1 MRRSGGFKTC
11 WVVVLL
17 IAEAMQA
24 ITPDIASLAST
35 RLFRITM
42 AFVDSE
48 QSGLSRPHL
57 DLLRIQLENSPPFD
71 RSVPLDDRSRE
82 TAPDE
87 VCLASFELALRIP
100 VSQAGEASSPWQFAF
115 NSGLCLPNSGW
126 PLPARVSDPIPSSSM
141 LIHSLCRMTC

>member
-1 MRRSGGFKTC
+1 M
-11 WVVVLL
+11 VVLL

-35 RLFRITM
+35 RLLQITM

-48 QSGLSRPHL
+48 QSGLTRPHVN
-57 DLLRIQLENSPPFD
+57 LLRIQSESFPPSE

-87 VCLASFELALRIP
+87 VCLASFQLASRLP
-100 VSQAGEASSPWQFAF
+100 VNHVGQASRSWQFAF
-115 NSGLCLPNSGW
+115 SPGLCPPNSGW
-126 PLPARVSDPIPSSSM
+126 PRSARVFDPIPPSSL